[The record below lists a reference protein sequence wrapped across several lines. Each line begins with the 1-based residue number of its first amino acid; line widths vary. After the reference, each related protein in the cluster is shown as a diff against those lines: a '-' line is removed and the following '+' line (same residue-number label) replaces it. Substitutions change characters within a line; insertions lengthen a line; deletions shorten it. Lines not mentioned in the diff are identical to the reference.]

1 MTPPGVGIFEHQRQ
15 QCYGARNREACERP
29 WLIKQ
34 RTILEPAG
42 DVKRKIQD
50 ESVHQEQLG
59 IRRPADSAHDYKR
72 DRTNGIQR
80 VWPRRSVA
88 LAEITQHFFAT
99 SGWEEE
105 RGNALEPIE
114 PIHPATHFLPP
125 ALAQSLP
132 HTATMPSQM
141 RLAVTADSSSARSPR
156 ASRR

>member
-1 MTPPGVGIFEHQRQ
+1 MNRPGVGIFEHQRQ
-15 QCYGARNREACERP
+15 QRYGAWNRETRERP
-29 WLIKQ
+29 WLIEQ

-42 DVKRKIQD
+42 DVKRKRQD

-59 IRRPADSAHDYKR
+59 IGRPADSAHDHKWHSA
-72 DRTNGIQR
+72 NGIQR
-80 VWPRRSVA
+80 VWPRRGVA

-99 SGWEEE
+99 SRREEE
-105 RGNALEPIE
+105 RSNGFEPTE